1 MKNGIDI
8 GRAQKRAIL
17 ILYDVSAIIFCFWLA
32 MALRLDGLFTEIPLR
47 AWTVLVAVVPVTI
60 LMFFSLGL
68 YRVIVRYMT
77 DRGVYLILIGAI
89 VSAVVMFA
97 VSQFFDLGVPRSVPG
112 IYLALVLVA
121 IIGARFSMR
130 SIFLSLKDRNRIPVL
145 IYGAGEVG
153 RQLLSSLEH
162 SNNYQPSFFVD
173 DNPKLENTEIRG
185 IRVYN
190 RVDGEK
196 HARRLGI
203 KTALLALSDKEPEA
217 RRVIAQRLAS
227 WGLEVKVIPNILDLV
242 SGRVRISNLRR
253 ISVEELLGREPVL
266 PMQEYMSATTLG
278 KSVMVTGAGGSIGSE
293 LCRQILDQGPK
304 RITLFEASE
313 PALYHIYEELIDRCA
328 KMNLGVEIVP
338 VLGSVVNE
346 ESVERAFFEHDV
358 ENVYHAAA
366 HKHVPLVESNML
378 EGLRNNVIGT
388 LYVARL
394 AGKMGV
400 EHFTLIST
408 DKAVR
413 PTNVMG
419 ATKRVA
425 ELVMQSNAKQFPKT
439 KYCAV
444 RFGNVLG
451 SSGSVIPKFE
461 AQIKAGGPITLTHP
475 DINRYFMTI
484 PEAAQL
490 VVQASAMAV
499 KGEIY
504 LLDMG
509 RPIKILDLARTMART
524 MGRDTFIEGVEPPH
538 VDEVAIKITG
548 LRPGEKLYE
557 ELLVTGDE
565 QPTLHP
571 RVRAETSN
579 LVDLKR
585 VDGWIDEIQNMCR
598 EGRSADVV
606 PFLSDLPIEYSSEQ
620 SRLFKTKMV
629 ASA

>member
-1 MKNGIDI
+1 MKKGFIL
-8 GRAQKRAIL
+8 GRGYKRAIL
-17 ILYDVSAIIFCFWLA
+17 ILYDVLAIAFCFWLA
-32 MALRLDGLFTEIPLR
+32 MALRLDGLFTEIPSR
-47 AWTVLVAVVPVTI
+47 AWTVLVAVIPSTI
-60 LMFFSLGL
+60 LMFFGLGL

-77 DRGVYLILIGAI
+77 DRGVYLILIGAT
-89 VSAVVMFA
+89 VSAIVMFA
-97 VSQFFDLGVPRSVPG
+97 VSQFFSLNVPRSVPG
-112 IYLALVLVA
+112 IYLALVLVV

-130 SIFLSLKDRNRIPVL
+130 SLFLSLKDRNRIPVL

-153 RQLLSSLEH
+153 RQLLSSLEQ
-162 SNNYQPSFFVD
+162 SNNYRPSFFID

-185 IRVYN
+185 IRVFN

-196 HARRLGI
+196 HAHRLGI
-203 KTALLALSDKEPEA
+203 KTALLALSDREPET

-227 WGLEVKVIPNILDLV
+227 WGVEVKVIPNILDLV

-253 ISVEELLGREPVL
+253 ITVEELLGREPVL
-266 PMQEYMSATTLG
+266 PMPEYMSATTLG
-278 KSVMVTGAGGSIGSE
+278 RSVMVTGAGGSIGSE
-293 LCRQILDQGPK
+293 LCRQILQQGPK
-304 RITLFEASE
+304 KLTLFEASE
-313 PALYHIYEELIDRCA
+313 PALYHIYEELIDRCE
-328 KMNLGVEIVP
+328 KMNLDAEIVP

-346 ESVERAFFEHDV
+346 ESVRRAFSEHDV

-366 HKHVPLVESNML
+366 YKHVPLVESNML
-378 EGLRNNVIGT
+378 EGLRNNVLGT
-388 LYVARL
+388 LHVARL
-394 AGKMGV
+394 AGQMGV

-425 ELVMQSNAKQFPKT
+425 ELVMQANAKQYAKT

-461 AQIKAGGPITLTHP
+461 SQIQAGGPITLTHP
-475 DINRYFMTI
+475 EINRYFMTI

-490 VVQASAMAV
+490 VIQASAMSV
-499 KGEIY
+499 RGEIY

-524 MGRDTFIEGVEPPH
+524 MGRDTFIEGVEPAN
-538 VDEVAIKITG
+538 VDAIAIKITG

-579 LVDLKR
+579 LVDLNQ
-585 VDGWIDEIQNMCR
+585 VDAWLEDIHRMCN

-606 PFLSDLPIEYSSEQ
+606 PFLSELPIEYSSEQ
-620 SRLFKTKMV
+620 SRLFQGKLT